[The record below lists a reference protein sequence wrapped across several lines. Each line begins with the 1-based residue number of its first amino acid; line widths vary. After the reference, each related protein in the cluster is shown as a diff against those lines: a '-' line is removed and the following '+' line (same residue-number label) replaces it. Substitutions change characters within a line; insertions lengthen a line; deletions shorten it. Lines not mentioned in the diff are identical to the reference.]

1 MINRPSDL
9 QDAQDLTAGR
19 AKEFV
24 SLTLVLKATIHGS
37 RGDPPHHAD

>member
-1 MINRPSDL
+1 MISSFT
-9 QDAQDLTAGR
+9 LTDSLFDAGR